1 MGKRRGFTERE
12 LRILRGISEEQTEKM
27 KGTRF
32 WRNLDFL
39 LYLFLVVV
47 LAFGVRKY
55 LVEPVRVDG
64 VSMAPTLVDGEHM
77 LVEKASYWFQS
88 PARGEIIICY
98 YPGYTESCVKRVI
111 GLPGETVQIEGGV
124 VYINGAP
131 LDERDYWNDTIAGDY
146 PAYTVPE
153 GMVFDQWTISEESL
167 LGNPNVAY
175 NAESFTIPANAVEKG
190 KTVTVEAQYREASIE
205 DDGPGILETAAMI
218 GVAGTGAAVLGY
230 TGYMIGTELYLNTV
244 LPAGA
249 AIPNNAGELAL
260 LLWQNAGK
268 PEPAALP
275 AFADTADVETAKA
288 AQWCTEQGL
297 LTAEDSAFHPEQ
309 KVTKYRVIRVWK
321 QAAAPQQ

>member
-1 MGKRRGFTERE
+1 
-12 LRILRGISEEQTEKM
+12 M

-47 LAFGVRKY
+47 LAFGVRNY

-77 LVEKASYWFQS
+77 LVEKASYWFRT

-98 YPGYTESCVKRVI
+98 YPGYTESCVKRVV

-153 GMVFDQWTISEESL
+153 GMVFVIGDNRNNSKDSR
-167 LGNPNVAY
+167 
-175 NAESFTIPANAVEKG
+175 NASVGAIPPEKVVG
-190 KTVTVEAQYREASIE
+190 R
-205 DDGPGILETAAMI
+205 
-218 GVAGTGAAVLGY
+218 VLG
-230 TGYMIGTELYLNTV
+230 V
-244 LPAGA
+244 LWPLDRAR
-249 AIPNNAGELAL
+249 L
-260 LLWQNAGK
+260 LS
-268 PEPAALP
+268 E
-275 AFADTADVETAKA
+275 V
-288 AQWCTEQGL
+288 
-297 LTAEDSAFHPEQ
+297 
-309 KVTKYRVIRVWK
+309 KYK
-321 QAAAPQQ
+321 

>member
-47 LAFGVRKY
+47 LAFGVRNY

-64 VSMAPTLVDGEHM
+64 VSMAPALVDGEHM
-77 LVEKASYWFQS
+77 LVEKASYWFRT

-153 GMVFDQWTISEESL
+153 GMVFVIGDNRNNSKDSR
-167 LGNPNVAY
+167 
-175 NAESFTIPANAVEKG
+175 NASVGAIPPEKVVG
-190 KTVTVEAQYREASIE
+190 R
-205 DDGPGILETAAMI
+205 
-218 GVAGTGAAVLGY
+218 VLG
-230 TGYMIGTELYLNTV
+230 V
-244 LPAGA
+244 LWPLDRAR
-249 AIPNNAGELAL
+249 L
-260 LLWQNAGK
+260 LS
-268 PEPAALP
+268 E
-275 AFADTADVETAKA
+275 V
-288 AQWCTEQGL
+288 
-297 LTAEDSAFHPEQ
+297 
-309 KVTKYRVIRVWK
+309 KYK
-321 QAAAPQQ
+321 

>member
-1 MGKRRGFTERE
+1 MGRRRGFTERE

-47 LAFGVRKY
+47 LAFGVRNY

-64 VSMAPTLVDGEHM
+64 VSMASTLVDGEHM
-77 LVEKASYWFQS
+77 LVEKASYWFRT

-111 GLPGETVQIEGGV
+111 GLPGETVQIEGGI

-153 GMVFDQWTISEESL
+153 GMVFVIGDNRNNSKDSR
-167 LGNPNVAY
+167 
-175 NAESFTIPANAVEKG
+175 NASVGAIPPEKVVG
-190 KTVTVEAQYREASIE
+190 R
-205 DDGPGILETAAMI
+205 
-218 GVAGTGAAVLGY
+218 VLG
-230 TGYMIGTELYLNTV
+230 V
-244 LPAGA
+244 LWPLDRAR
-249 AIPNNAGELAL
+249 L
-260 LLWQNAGK
+260 LS
-268 PEPAALP
+268 E
-275 AFADTADVETAKA
+275 V
-288 AQWCTEQGL
+288 
-297 LTAEDSAFHPEQ
+297 
-309 KVTKYRVIRVWK
+309 KYE
-321 QAAAPQQ
+321 

>member
-47 LAFGVRKY
+47 LAFGVRNY

-64 VSMAPTLVDGEHM
+64 ESMVPTLVDGEHM
-77 LVEKASYWFQS
+77 LVEKASYWFRT

-111 GLPGETVQIEGGV
+111 GLPGETVQIEGGI

-153 GMVFDQWTISEESL
+153 GMVFVMGDNRNYSKDSR
-167 LGNPNVAY
+167 
-175 NAESFTIPANAVEKG
+175 NASVGAIPPEKVVG
-190 KTVTVEAQYREASIE
+190 R
-205 DDGPGILETAAMI
+205 
-218 GVAGTGAAVLGY
+218 VLG
-230 TGYMIGTELYLNTV
+230 V
-244 LPAGA
+244 LWPLDRAR
-249 AIPNNAGELAL
+249 L
-260 LLWQNAGK
+260 LS
-268 PEPAALP
+268 E
-275 AFADTADVETAKA
+275 V
-288 AQWCTEQGL
+288 
-297 LTAEDSAFHPEQ
+297 
-309 KVTKYRVIRVWK
+309 KYE
-321 QAAAPQQ
+321 

>member
-47 LAFGVRKY
+47 LAFGVRNY

-77 LVEKASYWFQS
+77 LVEKASYWFRT

-131 LDERDYWNDTIAGDY
+131 LDERLYWNDLIAGDY

-175 NAESFTIPANAVEKG
+175 NAESFTIPANAVENG
-190 KTVTVEAQYREASIE
+190 KTVTVEAQYRDATIE
-205 DDGPGILETAAMI
+205 SEPSVLGTAAII
-218 GVAGTGAAVLGY
+218 GVAGAGTAVIVWQGY
-230 TGYMIGTELYLNTV
+230 RIGMELYEKYFQPT
-244 LPAGA
+244 
-249 AIPNNAGELAL
+249 
-260 LLWQNAGK
+260 
-268 PEPAALP
+268 PE
-275 AFADTADVETAKA
+275 ETAVVEPTLEG
-288 AQWCTEQGL
+288 QMT
-297 LTAEDSAFHPEQ
+297 DPIS
-309 KVTKYRVIRVWK
+309 
-321 QAAAPQQ
+321 